1 MSRRGAR
8 RARAAGPLARSRRA
22 GGAGAGARP
31 LLTRW
36 GPYLTLAPALALLGG
51 IFLAALAYT
60 VGLSLTSWLLLRP
73 ELPRAF
79 VGLRNF
85 QDLVT
90 DPRVWTA
97 LRNTLTFALPAV
109 ALEFLAGL
117 SLALPLQ
124 REPRGA
130 AFFKSV
136 LLIPLM
142 VAPVV
147 TGFTWAFMLHL
158 DFGPLPQLLRA
169 LGLATLG
176 GTPVLASRA
185 LVMPAL
191 ILVDAWISTPF
202 MMLVLLAGLQAIPPE
217 PYEAAAVDGASALQR
232 FLLITLPL
240 LRPAVLVALLIR
252 TINAVNFFDVAFIMT
267 GGGPGTASEVLALFN
282 YRVTFGDFD
291 LGYGAA
297 VSLFVLLVS
306 ATISLSYI
314 RTLQRAR

>member
-1 MSRRGAR
+1 MAERGPGRERAGGPFPPVPHVGAR
-8 RARAAGPLARSRRA
+8 RGRRA
-22 GGAGAGARP
+22 G
-31 LLTRW
+31 LLARW
-36 GPYLTLAPALALLGG
+36 GPQLTLAPALALLGG
-51 IFLAALAYT
+51 IFLAALGYS

-85 QDLVT
+85 QDLAT

-109 ALEFLAGL
+109 ALELLAGL
-117 SLALPLQ
+117 ALALLLQ

-158 DFGPLPQLLRA
+158 DFGPLPQLFRA
-169 LGLATLG
+169 LDLATLG

-185 LVMPAL
+185 LVMSAL
-191 ILVDAWISTPF
+191 VLVDAWIATPF

-240 LRPAVLVALLIR
+240 LRPAILVALLIR

-267 GGGPGTASEVLALFN
+267 GGGPGTASDVLALFN

-297 VSLFVLLVS
+297 VSLFVLAVS
-306 ATISLSYI
+306 ATISLGYI
-314 RTLQRAR
+314 RTLRSGA

>member
-1 MSRRGAR
+1 MAGRTPDRE
-8 RARAAGPLARSRRA
+8 RAIGPFPLSQR
-22 GGAGAGARP
+22 AGAGAPRRAR
-31 LLTRW
+31 LLARW
-36 GPYLTLAPALALLGG
+36 GPALTLTPALALLGG
-51 IFLAALAYT
+51 IFVAALAYT
-60 VGLSLTSWLLLRP
+60 VGLSLSSWLLLRP

-79 VGLRNF
+79 VGLGNF
-85 QDLVT
+85 QDLAT
-90 DPRVWTA
+90 DPRLWTA

-117 SLALPLQ
+117 ALALLLQ

-158 DFGPLPQLLRA
+158 DFGPVPELFRA
-169 LGLATLG
+169 LGLARLG
-176 GTPVLASRA
+176 ATPILASRA

-191 ILVDAWISTPF
+191 ILVDAWITTPF

-240 LRPAVLVALLIR
+240 LRPAILVALLIR

-297 VSLFVLLVS
+297 VSLFVLGLS
-306 ATISLSYI
+306 ASISLSYI
-314 RTLQRAR
+314 HTLRRAA

>member
-1 MSRRGAR
+1 MAGRTPDRE
-8 RARAAGPLARSRRA
+8 RASGPFPLSRRA
-22 GGAGAGARP
+22 GGARRAGVLA
-31 LLTRW
+31 RW
-36 GPYLTLAPALALLGG
+36 GPQLTLAPALCLLGG

-60 VGLSLTSWLLLRP
+60 VGLSLSSWLLLRP
-73 ELPRAF
+73 ELPREF

-85 QDLVT
+85 QDLLA

-97 LRNTLTFALPAV
+97 LRNTLAFALPAV

-117 SLALPLQ
+117 GLALLLQ
-124 REPRGA
+124 REPRRA

-158 DFGPLPQLLRA
+158 DFGPIPELLRA
-169 LGLATLG
+169 LGLQTLG

-185 LVMPAL
+185 LVIPAL
-191 ILVDAWISTPF
+191 VLVDAWVSTPF

-240 LRPAVLVALLIR
+240 LRPAILVALLIR

-282 YRVTFGDFD
+282 YRVAFGDFD

-297 VSLFVLLVS
+297 VSLLVLLVS
-306 ATISLSYI
+306 AGISLGYI
-314 RTLQRAR
+314 RTLRRAP

>member
-1 MSRRGAR
+1 MAERGPGR
-8 RARAAGPLARSRRA
+8 EQAGGPFPPVPQVGTRGGRRA
-22 GGAGAGARP
+22 G
-31 LLTRW
+31 LLARW
-36 GPYLTLAPALALLGG
+36 GPQLTLAPALGLLGG
-51 IFLAALAYT
+51 IFLAAFAYT
-60 VGLSLTSWLLLRP
+60 VALSLSAWLLLRP
-73 ELPRAF
+73 ELPRAY

-85 QDLVT
+85 QDLVS

-97 LRNTLTFALPAV
+97 LRNTLAFALPAV

-117 SLALPLQ
+117 ALALLLQ

-158 DFGPLPQLLRA
+158 DFGPLPQLFRA

-176 GTPVLASRA
+176 ATPVLASRA

-191 ILVDAWISTPF
+191 VLVDAWISTPF

-217 PYEAAAVDGASALQR
+217 PYEAAAVDGASARQR

-240 LRPAVLVALLIR
+240 LRPAILVALLIR

-297 VSLFVLLVS
+297 VSLFVLVVS
-306 ATISLSYI
+306 AAVSLSYI
-314 RTLQRAR
+314 RTLQRAS